1 MNLPVGT
8 HIMFTTPPN
17 KKWYPAVIEEYLGYR
32 SYKIQTPDNAEY
44 IRTRYHLKPY
54 VPNSALQAI
63 KNNKMADSTHMRVST
78 CIKKAPVKLDL

>member
-8 HIMFTTPPN
+8 HVMFTTPPN
-17 KKWYPAVIEEYLGYR
+17 KKRYTAVIQEYLGYC
-32 SYKIQTPDNAEY
+32 SYRIRTPDNAEY

-63 KNNKMADSTHMRVST
+63 KNNQMDDSTHMQVSS
-78 CIKKAPVKLDL
+78 